1 MVTPVKK
8 NTIANLIGS
17 NWPNLLGLVL
27 LPVYIHFLGIEAY
40 GVVGFFWSLQGVF
53 GLLDAGMSATLN
65 REFARYSAQ
74 DGRGQDRRD
83 LLRTLE
89 ALYWPL
95 SLMGG
100 ILLLLLAPTISGHWI
115 NPEGLSRT
123 AIENSF
129 YLMGLAIA
137 LQMPSSLYQGGLMGL
152 QRQVLLNSVLVVL
165 ATFRGLGAALILWKV
180 SPTVEAFFAWHVVV
194 SGVQVITMRLLLWG
208 GLPETGKGPA
218 FRRDLLGEV
227 WRYAAYISGNSIVG
241 VVLTQADKLI
251 LIRILSLEHFGY
263 YMLAWSVAASLW
275 AIILP
280 INTAL
285 FPQFVQLFERREEF
299 DIVNLFHHASQ
310 VISVAIIPI
319 GMLLILFSREIL
331 LLWTRNPV
339 IADNAH
345 LLVSLLVLGVTLNG
359 MCSVPSYMSAAFGW
373 PQLVM
378 YVNIGQAIVLF
389 PAIVFAASRYGAV
402 GAAVIWVIMNSTYMF
417 AMMPI
422 LFRRYLR
429 NEKWKWYL
437 LDVGRPLTG
446 AVAAGIVMLRLL
458 PHQLSPC
465 VTATYLL
472 STLALMTAIS
482 ILLAPTVRT
491 WIGKVVLGL
500 WRHHGSY

>member
-27 LPVYIHFLGIEAY
+27 LPAYLHFLGIEAY
-40 GVVGFFWSLQGVF
+40 GVVGFFWSLQGIF

-65 REFARYSAQ
+65 REFARYSAL

-89 ALYWPL
+89 VLYWPL
-95 SLMGG
+95 SIMGG
-100 ILLLLLAPTISGHWI
+100 ILLLLLAPAISGHWI
-115 NPEGLSRT
+115 NPQWLSRT

-165 ATFRGLGAALILWKV
+165 ATFRGLGAVIILWKV
-180 SPTVEAFFAWHVVV
+180 SPTVEAFFAWHLVV

-208 GLPETGKGPA
+208 SLPETGKNPI
-218 FRRDLLGEV
+218 FRKDLLKEV
-227 WRYAAYISGNSIVG
+227 WSYAAYISGNAFVG
-241 VVLTQADKLI
+241 VILTQADKLI
-251 LIRILSLEHFGY
+251 LIRLLSLEQFGY
-263 YMLAWSVAASLW
+263 YMLAWSVASSLW

-285 FPQFVQLFERREEF
+285 FPQFVHLFERREE
-299 DIVNLFHHASQ
+299 DNIKNLFHHASQ
-310 VISVAIIPI
+310 VMAVAIIPLGI
-319 GMLLILFSREIL
+319 LLILFSRQIL

-359 MCSVPSYMSAAFGW
+359 MCSVPSYMSTAFGW

-378 YVNIGQAIVLF
+378 YVNMGQAIVLF
-389 PAIVFAASRYGAV
+389 PAMLFAASRYGAI
-402 GAAVIWVIMNSTYMF
+402 GAAAICVMMNSTYMF
-417 AMMPI
+417 VMMPI
-422 LFRRYLR
+422 LFHRYLR
-429 NEKWKWYL
+429 KEKWKWYL
-437 LDVGRPLTG
+437 SDVGRPLTG
-446 AVAAGIVMLRLL
+446 AAVAGIVMLRLL
-458 PHQLSPC
+458 PLQLTSF
-465 VTATYLL
+465 VTAIGLL
-472 STLALMTAIS
+472 CTLALMALIS
-482 ILLAPTVRT
+482 ILLAPTVRN

-500 WRHHGSY
+500 WGHHGAF

>member
-8 NTIANLIGS
+8 NTIANLIGA

-27 LPVYIHFLGIEAY
+27 LPAYIHFLGIEAY
-40 GVVGFFWSLQGVF
+40 GVVGFFWSLQGIF

-74 DGRGQDRRD
+74 DGRGQDKHD

-100 ILLLLLAPTISGHWI
+100 ILLLLLAPAISGHWI
-115 NPEGLSRT
+115 NPQGLSRT

-129 YLMGLAIA
+129 YLMGVAIA

-165 ATFRGLGAALILWKV
+165 ATFRGLGAVLILWKM
-180 SPTVEAFFAWHVVV
+180 SPTLEAFFAWHVVV
-194 SGVQVITMRLLLWG
+194 SGVQVLTMRMLLRG
-208 GLPETGKGPA
+208 GLPETGIRPV

-227 WRYAAYISGNSIVG
+227 WRYAAYISGNSVVG
-241 VVLTQADKLI
+241 VILTLADKLI

-285 FPQFVQLFERREEF
+285 FPQFVQLFEKREA
-299 DIVNLFHHASQ
+299 DNINSLFHHASQ
-310 VISVAIIPI
+310 VMAVAIIPLGI
-319 GMLLILFSREIL
+319 LLILFSRQIL

-359 MCSVPSYMSAAFGW
+359 MCSVPSYMSVAFGW

-378 YVNIGQAIVLF
+378 YVNMGQAIVLV
-389 PAIVFAASRYGAV
+389 PAIVYATSRYGAI
-402 GAAVIWVIMNSTYMF
+402 GAATIWVIMHSTYLFVML
-417 AMMPI
+417 PI
-422 LFRRYLR
+422 LFHRYLQT
-429 NEKWKWYL
+429 EKWKWFL
-437 LDVGRPLTG
+437 LDLGRPFVG
-446 AVAAGIVMLRLL
+446 VAVAGILALWLL
-458 PHQLSPC
+458 PAHSSP
-465 VTATYLL
+465 VGTVFYLGI
-472 STLALMTAIS
+472 SFAFMISVS
-482 ILLAPTVRT
+482 ILLAPTVMF
-491 WIGKVVLGL
+491 WIKNTILKIN
-500 WRHHGSY
+500 

>member
-40 GVVGFFWSLQGVF
+40 GVVGFFWSLQGIF

-100 ILLLLLAPTISGHWI
+100 ILLLLLAPAISGHWI
-115 NPEGLSRT
+115 NPQGLSRT

-129 YLMGLAIA
+129 YLIGLAIA

-165 ATFRGLGAALILWKV
+165 ATFRGLGAAIILWRV

-194 SGVQVITMRLLLWG
+194 SGVQVITMRVLLWG
-208 GLPETGKGPA
+208 GLPETGKSPA

-241 VVLTQADKLI
+241 VALTQADKLI

-263 YMLAWSVAASLW
+263 YMLAWSVASSLW

-285 FPQFVQLFERREEF
+285 FPQFVQLFEKREE
-299 DIVNLFHHASQ
+299 DNIKNLFHHASQ
-310 VISVAIIPI
+310 VMAVAIIPL
-319 GMLLILFSREIL
+319 GVLLILFSRQIL

-339 IADNAH
+339 IAENAH

-378 YVNIGQAIVLF
+378 YVNVGQAIVLV
-389 PAIVFAASRYGAV
+389 PTIVYATSRYGAI
-402 GAAVIWVIMNSTYMF
+402 GAATTWVIMHSTYLFVML
-417 AMMPI
+417 PI
-422 LFRRYLR
+422 LFHRYLR
-429 NEKWKWYL
+429 TEKWKWFL
-437 LDVGRPLTG
+437 FDLGRPLIG
-446 AVAAGIVMLRLL
+446 VALAGIFALWLL
-458 PHQLSPC
+458 PAQSSPTRMVFYLGLSFAFMIA
-465 VTATYLL
+465 V
-472 STLALMTAIS
+472 S
-482 ILLAPTVRT
+482 IPLAPTVMFWLKNT
-491 WIGKVVLGL
+491 ILKIK
-500 WRHHGSY
+500 

>member
-1 MVTPVKK
+1 M
-8 NTIANLIGS
+8 
-17 NWPNLLGLVL
+17 L

-74 DGRGQDRRD
+74 GGRGQDRRD

-100 ILLLLLAPTISGHWI
+100 ILLLLLAPAISGHWI
-115 NPEGLSRT
+115 NPQGLSRT

-208 GLPETGKGPA
+208 GLPETGKSPA

-263 YMLAWSVAASLW
+263 YMLAWSVASSLW
-275 AIILP
+275 SIILP

-285 FPQFVQLFERREEF
+285 FPQFVQLFEKREE
-299 DIVNLFHHASQ
+299 DSIKNLFHHASQ
-310 VISVAIIPI
+310 VMAVAIIPLGI
-319 GMLLILFSREIL
+319 LLILFSRQIL
-331 LLWTRNPV
+331 LLWTRNSV
-339 IADNAH
+339 IAENAH

-359 MCSVPSYMSAAFGW
+359 MCSVPSYMSTAFGW

-378 YVNIGQAIVLF
+378 YVNVGQAIVLV
-389 PAIVFAASRYGAV
+389 PAIVYATSRYGAI
-402 GAAVIWVIMNSTYMF
+402 GAATTWVIMHSTYLFVML
-417 AMMPI
+417 PI
-422 LFRRYLR
+422 LFHRYLQT
-429 NEKWKWYL
+429 EKWEWFL
-437 LDVGRPLTG
+437 LDLGRPLAG
-446 AVAAGIVMLRLL
+446 VALAGI
-458 PHQLSPC
+458 
-465 VTATYLL
+465 
-472 STLALMTAIS
+472 LALWLVPAQSSPVSMVFYLGLSFMFMIAVS
-482 ILLAPTVRT
+482 IPLAPTVMFWLKNT
-491 WIGKVVLGL
+491 ILKIK
-500 WRHHGSY
+500 